1 MRPTSGAQPGRRIVD
16 RFTANHRSH
25 GMNPSHSLASF
36 LVAVLG
42 LASVALGGSGM
53 TSAVTAQS
61 TEATIATVSAGTV
74 TPTFVAIPRTFPAVD
89 ARAIVVREPGQ
100 DVIVLSPDEVTT
112 DALFMALV
120 VLDRM
125 RADQPVLTQGQ
136 MAPVSGFSVDRPP
149 TGRDLGRL
157 RAVLTRLERQPESDL
172 GTLGAG
178 RLVSYRAVRRS
189 R

>member
-1 MRPTSGAQPGRRIVD
+1 
-16 RFTANHRSH
+16 
-25 GMNPSHSLASF
+25 MNPSNSLASF
-36 LVAVLG
+36 VLAVFG
-42 LASVALGGSGM
+42 LASIALGGSGM
-53 TSAVTAQS
+53 VTAVTAQS
-61 TEATIATVSAGTV
+61 AAAATPAAAAATPVAIV
-74 TPTFVAIPRTFPAVD
+74 TPTFVAIPRTFPAID
-89 ARAIVVREPGQ
+89 ARAIVVREPDQ

-125 RADQPVLTQGQ
+125 RAAQPVLTQGQ

-157 RAVLTRLERQPESDL
+157 EAVLTRLERQPESDL
-172 GTLGAG
+172 GTLGTG
-178 RLVSYRAVRRS
+178 RLVPYRAEQPS